1 LSLQTSSGA
10 GPEQVT
16 QFANPWHSRCLKCFE
31 FENAIKKMN
40 TSQNKIPIVEFGQVK
55 FVLAVLLL
63 KTDLN
68 PATQQRERR
77 PENITR
83 RDGFAREWK
92 ILRAGSEGVS
102 SFGPLVQSFRP
113 RSPRL
118 PKNSAKRLLREAEMP
133 SY

>member
-1 LSLQTSSGA
+1 
-10 GPEQVT
+10 
-16 QFANPWHSRCLKCFE
+16 
-31 FENAIKKMN
+31 MN
-40 TSQNKIPIVEFGQVK
+40 TSQNKIPIAEFREVK

-83 RDGFAREWK
+83 RDGFAREWR

-102 SFGPLVQSFRP
+102 SFGPLVQSFGHARHVC
-113 RSPRL
+113 RRAAQNACFVKLKCRRINTETILKSL
-118 PKNSAKRLLREAEMP
+118 EKQL
-133 SY
+133 